1 MIRFLQESGAF
12 KKYFLGA
19 ILVVICISMAWYLVP
34 SFTGQS
40 FGMTAVPAVA
50 TVSGQDVTVA
60 EVQRQARQMIDQQG
74 SRLGAQAAMLM
85 PYFTQQAAQQL
96 INEKV
101 LLYEANRMGLRASDD
116 DVRDFLHHG
125 QLGETLF
132 PGGNFAGEQAY
143 QDLASRLGFTIP
155 QLEQAIKE
163 DIVVNKLRA
172 IVTGTASISDT
183 EIKQQFEKQNT
194 KVKFDYAVIKKDDI
208 LKTIKPADA
217 ELRAYYDRN
226 KQTYVNSIPER
237 RQLKYVVIDN
247 ARLLAQTQVT
257 QQDLQNYYD
266 QRRDNYRVPG
276 QVNVRQILIKKPL
289 PGSDGK
295 VDQQAV
301 EQAHS
306 KADDVLKQLKS
317 GGDFADLAKKN
328 SEDTE
333 TAKNGGSLG
342 WVQPDAF
349 PVESVSKTVAALPK
363 GGTSDVIDAGYAYVI
378 LHIDDKQEA
387 HVKTLDDVKAE
398 IEPQIKQ
405 QKASQAGQSMA
416 DQLLSDARSNGLDKA
431 AAAKGLQVVSTDFV
445 TSKDALPGIGN
456 DQQFTSAVFSQSA
469 NAPPDEVPLHQG
481 YAIYQVTAVKPP
493 ATPTFEE
500 IRGRVEQEFK
510 NERAAQDLQQK
521 TQELSDRAKS
531 EHDLKKAAKELGAS
545 YKTSDFVLPDA
556 QVPDIGSMSGA
567 AVAFTLKPGE
577 ISGPIN
583 NGNNGIVLSVVD
595 RQAPTDQ
602 EFAAKKDQIRAGL
615 IQQKQQEAFGLFM
628 ADLRTSMEKS
638 GKIKINQKQ
647 LEALTKPR
655 NTEAE

>member
-34 SFTGQS
+34 SFSGQS

-85 PYFTQQAAQQL
+85 PYFTQAAQQL

-155 QLEQAIKE
+155 QLEQAIKD

-237 RQLKYVVIDN
+237 RQLK
-247 ARLLAQTQVT
+247 
-257 QQDLQNYYD
+257 
-266 QRRDNYRVPG
+266 
-276 QVNVRQILIKKPL
+276 
-289 PGSDGK
+289 
-295 VDQQAV
+295 
-301 EQAHS
+301 
-306 KADDVLKQLKS
+306 
-317 GGDFADLAKKN
+317 
-328 SEDTE
+328 
-333 TAKNGGSLG
+333 
-342 WVQPDAF
+342 
-349 PVESVSKTVAALPK
+349 
-363 GGTSDVIDAGYAYVI
+363 
-378 LHIDDKQEA
+378 
-387 HVKTLDDVKAE
+387 
-398 IEPQIKQ
+398 
-405 QKASQAGQSMA
+405 
-416 DQLLSDARSNGLDKA
+416 
-431 AAAKGLQVVSTDFV
+431 
-445 TSKDALPGIGN
+445 
-456 DQQFTSAVFSQSA
+456 
-469 NAPPDEVPLHQG
+469 
-481 YAIYQVTAVKPP
+481 
-493 ATPTFEE
+493 
-500 IRGRVEQEFK
+500 
-510 NERAAQDLQQK
+510 
-521 TQELSDRAKS
+521 
-531 EHDLKKAAKELGAS
+531 
-545 YKTSDFVLPDA
+545 
-556 QVPDIGSMSGA
+556 
-567 AVAFTLKPGE
+567 
-577 ISGPIN
+577 
-583 NGNNGIVLSVVD
+583 
-595 RQAPTDQ
+595 
-602 EFAAKKDQIRAGL
+602 
-615 IQQKQQEAFGLFM
+615 
-628 ADLRTSMEKS
+628 
-638 GKIKINQKQ
+638 
-647 LEALTKPR
+647 
-655 NTEAE
+655 